1 MTSFLSNPSVS
12 PIVSPSP
19 LSPLQIF
26 RRKASVGSSKFI
38 HNERVILAFLPCLL
52 VLSAYGGR
60 WVIGTIVIGT
70 LATYIADA
78 LGSSAG

>member
-1 MTSFLSNPSVS
+1 MASFLSGSTSVSSASVS
-12 PIVSPSP
+12 P
-19 LSPLQIF
+19 LQAF
-26 RRKASVGSSKFI
+26 RRRVAGQNKFL

-52 VLSAYGGR
+52 VLAAYGGR